1 MTARNTRNKY
11 SIIHVAKK
19 QLNLD
24 DAAYR
29 AILSGAGLT
38 SSKDIKTDAQFN
50 TVMSAFQQLGFKS
63 TSIRVGKHIN
73 TASGSP
79 GMITKRQEYYI
90 KGLWAL
96 ASRYKDEKS
105 LRRIIKRI
113 GKVDDISFLLRWSAS
128 AVILALRDIC
138 WKAGFNPDT
147 KEELHV
153 HICKAGGSNTANGT
167 SSGVL
172 SADDGRDRSDKSE
185 RTRKKQKQNMAAVSR
200 CGE

>member
-1 MTARNTRNKY
+1 MTVNRTRNKY

-29 AILSGAGLT
+29 AILSGAGLA

-50 TVMSAFQQLGFKS
+50 TVMSAFQRLGFKS
-63 TSIRVGKHIN
+63 TGSRVNKQIS

-79 GMITKRQEYYI
+79 GMITKPQEYYI

-96 ASRYKDEKS
+96 AGRYKDEKS

-113 GKVDDISFLLRWSAS
+113 GKVDDISFLPRRSAS

-147 KEELHV
+147 KEEMHV
-153 HICKAGGSNTANGT
+153 RICKAGGSNAANGT
-167 SSGVL
+167 LSGVL
-172 SADDGRDRSDKSE
+172 SAGDGRDRSDQD
-185 RTRKKQKQNMAAVSR
+185 RQCLAAGAGSDR
-200 CGE
+200 RL